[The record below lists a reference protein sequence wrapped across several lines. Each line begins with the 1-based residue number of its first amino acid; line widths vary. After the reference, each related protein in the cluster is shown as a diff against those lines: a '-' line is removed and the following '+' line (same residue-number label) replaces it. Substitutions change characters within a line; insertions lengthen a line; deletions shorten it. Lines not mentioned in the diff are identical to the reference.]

1 MYYQPTID
9 FKPEE
14 VLLYSRKSRTD
25 DPLLTVEEVLEK
37 HEKILDE
44 WAEKYLGAKV
54 PEVNKFREVV
64 SGETLD
70 DRPEI
75 LKVLSLME
83 SPKYK
88 AILIVEVQRLSRG
101 DLEDAGRLIK
111 LLRYTNTIVITP
123 PKTYDLRD
131 EYDRDA
137 FEREL
142 KRGNE
147 FLEYQKKIMSRGRL
161 LSVQQGNFI
170 GNKAPYGYDKVSL
183 KEGKRTCHT
192 LAINETEAAVVRMIF
207 DMYVKEDLGRVTI
220 ARRLN
225 EMHIPTRTGALWA
238 QDTIKRMLDN
248 EHYLG
253 KVRWNWRQTI
263 NVVEE
268 GEIRKVRPQNK
279 VGEYLVYDGKHPAII
294 SEELFKA
301 AAAKK
306 GRNHRTKGTAKVRN
320 PLAGLLFCKCGRAM
334 SLRTYKRNGVERSAP
349 RLLCDNQA
357 YCGTTSAL
365 YSEVIDQVKIVLQ
378 NCIKDFEIRIK
389 GDNKDS
395 QKLHENLIKRLKAKM
410 EELNQTELKQWEKY
424 SMDGMPKHIFETL
437 NAKVLAEK
445 EEVQQA
451 LCKAYES
458 MPEPVDYED
467 KLLRFTEALKALDD
481 PTVTAQKKNSLLKG
495 CIERI
500 DYSREKAVRT
510 KSKQVRVYDPSLKK
524 TVSRSPLKTGGNWDA
539 QPIELNVKL
548 KV

>member
-1 MYYQPTID
+1 MYYQPQID

-54 PEVNKFREVV
+54 PEGNKYREVV

-170 GNKAPYGYDKVSL
+170 GNKAPYGYDKVAV

-225 EMHIPTRTGALWA
+225 EMHIPTRTGALWS

-334 SLRTYKRNGVERSAP
+334 SLRTYKKDGVERSAP

-539 QPIELNVKL
+539 QPIELDVKL